1 MLQRLARTCF
11 RRRWIVLGV
20 WIAVLIGLNVLANG
34 VIGSNFRTD
43 FKLPATESR
52 TVFEMLQK
60 ANPDRS
66 GATSQIVFQDTSG
79 VSTPEVQRAM
89 DGLFQQVDQLQG
101 VEVTSPFDPATD
113 GRQISQDGTIAF
125 AQLNVSDRNQSQYQS
140 LATQIRDLGDKV
152 DVQGLN
158 IQYGGDMFST
168 FELPASELLGI
179 LAAVIILLVAFGSVL
194 AKGLPMAPP
203 CSGCST
209 RFVPWAAT
217 FTMPDFSTR
226 RRR

>member
-11 RRRWIVLGV
+11 RRRWLVLGV
-20 WIAVLIGLNVLANG
+20 WVAVLIGLNVLANG

-79 VSTPEVQRAM
+79 VNTPEVQQAM

-101 VEVTSPFDPATD
+101 VEVTSPFDPAD
-113 GRQISQDGTIAF
+113 GRPADQPGRHHRLRA
-125 AQLNVSDRNQSQYQS
+125 AQRVGPQP
-140 LATQIRDLGDKV
+140 V
-152 DVQGLN
+152 PV
-158 IQYGGDMFST
+158 
-168 FELPASELLGI
+168 P
-179 LAAVIILLVAFGSVL
+179 VAGH
-194 AKGLPMAPP
+194 ADP
-203 CSGCST
+203 
-209 RFVPWAAT
+209 
-217 FTMPDFSTR
+217 
-226 RRR
+226 

>member
-11 RRRWIVLGV
+11 RRRWLVLGV
-20 WIAVLIGLNVLANG
+20 WVAVLIGLNVLANG

-79 VSTPEVQRAM
+79 VNTPEVQQAM

-125 AQLNVSDRNQSQYQS
+125 AQLNVSDRNQS
-140 LATQIRDLGDKV
+140 
-152 DVQGLN
+152 
-158 IQYGGDMFST
+158 
-168 FELPASELLGI
+168 
-179 LAAVIILLVAFGSVL
+179 AVPVAGH
-194 AKGLPMAPP
+194 ADP
-203 CSGCST
+203 
-209 RFVPWAAT
+209 
-217 FTMPDFSTR
+217 
-226 RRR
+226 